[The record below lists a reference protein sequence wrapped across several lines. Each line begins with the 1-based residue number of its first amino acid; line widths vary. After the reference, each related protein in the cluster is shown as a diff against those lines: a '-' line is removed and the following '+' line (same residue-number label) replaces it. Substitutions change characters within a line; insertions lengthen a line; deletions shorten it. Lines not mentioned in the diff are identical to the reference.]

1 MRLTSEQIQVI
12 KQTAYSVLGKDSRVI
27 LFGSRTD
34 DAKKGGDIDLLFETE
49 HILDNRVSLIGS
61 LYVAL
66 IRKLGDRKID
76 ILLKDPTTTDTPILQ
91 IAKQTGI
98 QL

>member
-1 MRLTSEQIQVI
+1 MFSNFFII
-12 KQTAYSVLGKDSRVI
+12 D
-27 LFGSRTD
+27 GSY
-34 DAKKGGDIDLLFETE
+34 DLKLS
-49 HILDNRVSLIGS
+49 NRISLIGS
-61 LYVAL
+61 LYAAL